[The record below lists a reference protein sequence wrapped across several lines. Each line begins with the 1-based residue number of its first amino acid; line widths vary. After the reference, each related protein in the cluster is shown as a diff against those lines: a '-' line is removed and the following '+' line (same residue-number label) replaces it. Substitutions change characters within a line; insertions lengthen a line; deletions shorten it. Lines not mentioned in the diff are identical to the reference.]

1 MSARTFLSS
10 AGLQACAL
18 VASIALTLHAQP
30 QRPSFDVATIK
41 RNVSLS
47 ANSSQRN
54 MPGGRINFTNQRLRQ
69 VIRAAFGGSDIEV
82 VGGPDWIDDDRWD
95 IVAAPAVMDANA
107 PWREMLKT
115 LLMERFR
122 LTAHVEQRERPIYA
136 MVFARPDKQ
145 LGPNMFLTK
154 TPCKIEGDCGSTD
167 TSGNGPASGTIRGTA
182 RTMAQIARSLSGF
195 AERRVLDRT
204 GLPGRFDFEL
214 KWGDDV
220 SIFTA
225 VGEELGLKLQADRAQ
240 VDVVVVDSVERATED

>member
-1 MSARTFLSS
+1 MVAAFGALALSVVE
-10 AGLQACAL
+10 GQ
-18 VASIALTLHAQP
+18 VP
-30 QRPSFDVATIK
+30 RPAFDVATIK

-47 ANSSQRN
+47 QSSSQRN
-54 MPGGRINFTNQRLRQ
+54 MPGGRINFINQRLRA
-69 VIRAAFGGSDIEV
+69 VIRSAYGGIDVEV
-82 VGGPDWIDDDRWD
+82 VGGPGWIDDDRWD

-115 LLMERFR
+115 LLTDRFK
-122 LTAHVEQRERPIYA
+122 LQAHVEQRERPIFA

-145 LGPNMFLTK
+145 LGPNIFLTK

-167 TSGNGPASGTIRGTA
+167 INTSGSASGTMRGTA
-182 RTMAQIARSLSGF
+182 RTMAQVGRSLVSF

-204 GLPGRFDFEL
+204 GLEGRYDFDL

-225 VGEELGLKLQADRAQ
+225 VTEQLGLKLQADRAQ
-240 VDVVVVDSVERATED
+240 VDVVVVDSVQRATED